1 MIKLNLSLRGIRP
14 IIMHNGRTADPLDP
28 WAKKLKSVSS
38 KRKKTE
44 EDHELMSEIEFEAG
58 LYWSDEMGVYM
69 PTDNL
74 QRMFLDACKKIRMG
88 RESIGIMIDAEY
100 GCPLIFPNHKNLKKL
115 KNDPKAR
122 LRKAVGLASG
132 VRVMRTRPLIETGW
146 TLEVPVE
153 LDPDL
158 IDRDAFEQ
166 IADIA
171 GHRIGMGD
179 WRPGAPK
186 VPGQFGRFVVESI
199 TEVKS

>member
-14 IIMHNGRTADPLDP
+14 IILHNGRTADPLDP
-28 WAKKLKSVSS
+28 WAKKIKSISS
-38 KRKKTE
+38 KKKKTE
-44 EDHELMSEIEFEAG
+44 EDHEMMSEIEFEAG
-58 LYWSDEMGVYM
+58 LYWSDKLGVYM

-122 LRKAVGLASG
+122 IRKAVGVNGSK
-132 VRVMRTRPLIETGW
+132 VMRTRPLIETGW

-153 LDPDL
+153 LAPDL
-158 IDRDAFEQ
+158 IDKDTFEQ
-166 IADIA
+166 IAAIA

-186 VPGQFGRFVVESI
+186 VPGPFGRFVVESI
-199 TEVKS
+199 EEVN

>member
-14 IIMHNGRTADPLDP
+14 IILHNGRTADPLDP
-28 WAKKLKSVSS
+28 WAKKIKSISS
-38 KRKKTE
+38 KKKKTE
-44 EDHELMSEIEFEAG
+44 EDHEMMSEIEFEAG
-58 LYWSDEMGVYM
+58 LYWSDKLGVYM

-74 QRMFLDACKKIRMG
+74 HRMFLDACKKIRMG

-122 LRKAVGLASG
+122 IRKAVGVNGSK
-132 VRVMRTRPLIETGW
+132 VMRTRPLIETGW

-158 IDRDAFEQ
+158 IDKDTFEQ

-186 VPGQFGRFVVESI
+186 VPGPFGRFVVESI
-199 TEVKS
+199 EEVN

>member
-44 EDHELMSEIEFEAG
+44 DDYELMSEIEFEAG
-58 LYWSDEMGVYM
+58 LYWSDKLGVYM

-115 KNDPKAR
+115 KNDPEAR
-122 LRKAVGLASG
+122 LRKAVGMTSG
-132 VRVMRTRPLIETGW
+132 SKVMRTRPLIPTGW
-146 TLEVPVE
+146 TCEVPVE

-158 IDRDAFEQ
+158 IDRDTFEQ

-179 WRPGAPK
+179 WRPSAPK
-186 VPGQFGRFVVESI
+186 VPGPFGRFVVESLK
-199 TEVKS
+199 EVN